1 MKFVKKLNEIYFKC
15 THIKKTHFDHLH
27 NQNQF

>member
-1 MKFVKKLNEIYFKC
+1 MKFVEKLNEIYFKC
-15 THIKKTHFDHLH
+15 THKKNHFGHLH